1 MSRHSIPANEGFSGH
16 NPPEH
21 QIRRIQTKNLLPAI
35 LADNVGKSWR
45 LGLVLVRS
53 GTSYN
58 DILHGLHIFAN
69 VYGRCFQ

>member
-35 LADNVGKSWR
+35 LADNVGEI
-45 LGLVLVRS
+45 VAFRS
-53 GTSYN
+53 GFSTQW
-58 DILHGLHIFAN
+58 HII
-69 VYGRCFQ
+69 